1 MRRRWRLG
9 VFWGSPRNRNTRENE
24 SILNEDQPSFSRAK
38 EPDRNKLLCVRK
50 VSSNLTALL
59 HPLLQG
65 STAMER
71 REETKDAIDYVE
83 DSASRKQAFADDEMP
98 LPSLLEGLNVDELK
112 KIGRRATWKL
122 DVIIMPAMTMS
133 ATVFTIASIRG

>member
-1 MRRRWRLG
+1 
-9 VFWGSPRNRNTRENE
+9 
-24 SILNEDQPSFSRAK
+24 
-38 EPDRNKLLCVRK
+38 
-50 VSSNLTALL
+50 
-59 HPLLQG
+59 
-65 STAMER
+65 MER
-71 REETKDAIDYVE
+71 REETKDAIDYVD

>member
-1 MRRRWRLG
+1 
-9 VFWGSPRNRNTRENE
+9 
-24 SILNEDQPSFSRAK
+24 
-38 EPDRNKLLCVRK
+38 
-50 VSSNLTALL
+50 
-59 HPLLQG
+59 
-65 STAMER
+65 MER

-83 DSASRKQAFADDEMP
+83 DLASRKQAFADDEMP

>member
-1 MRRRWRLG
+1 
-9 VFWGSPRNRNTRENE
+9 
-24 SILNEDQPSFSRAK
+24 
-38 EPDRNKLLCVRK
+38 
-50 VSSNLTALL
+50 
-59 HPLLQG
+59 
-65 STAMER
+65 MER

-83 DSASRKQAFADDEMP
+83 DSASRKQAFADDGMP